1 MRMKLAIGLVAAAA
15 WLTTAAAQSSKPTA
29 LTLDVYKSP
38 TCGCCAKWVDHM
50 KEAGFTVK
58 VTEKSEDALD
68 AVKTSSGV
76 PQTAQSCHTA
86 LAGGYFIEGH
96 VPAAD
101 VKRLLQEKPA
111 LAGIAVPGMPTGSP
125 GMEVP
130 GVAPQ
135 AFKVIA
141 FDKKGT
147 SSVFASHGGR

>member
-1 MRMKLAIGLVAAAA
+1 MRTTLALVLVATGA
-15 WLTTAAAQSSKPTA
+15 WLATAAAQSSKPAA
-29 LTLDVYKSP
+29 LMLDVYKSP

-68 AVKTSSGV
+68 ALKTSSGV
-76 PQTAQSCHTA
+76 PPTAQSCHTA
-86 LAGGYFIEGH
+86 IAGGYFIEGH

-101 VKRLLQEKPA
+101 VRRLLQDRPA

-141 FDKKGT
+141 FDKKGA
-147 SSVFASHGGR
+147 SSVFASHGSR